1 VAAVGFGL
9 HNHGTEGSLYAERA
23 MMQMPV
29 GKLFLR
35 RGDQREEIDCGAFE
49 ELYTRAVRLFNAAV
63 RGEGEPA
70 ATSEDGVRSLQIAF
84 AVRESAT
91 TGKRVYLNE

>member
-1 VAAVGFGL
+1 MALAYTITAL
-9 HNHGTEGSLYAERA
+9 RWGT
-23 MMQMPV
+23 V
-29 GKLFLR
+29 F
-35 RGDQREEIDCGAFE
+35 FE
-49 ELYTRAVRLFNAAV
+49 NVTHPKSCTRAVHLFNAAV

-70 ATSEDGVRSLQIAF
+70 ATSEDGVRSLQIAL

>member
-1 VAAVGFGL
+1 MHL
-9 HNHGTEGSLYAERA
+9 EIHGTDGSLYAEKA
-23 MMQMPV
+23 MTQMPV

-35 RGDQREEIDCGAFE
+35 RGDQREELDCGASE

-70 ATSEDGVRSLQIAF
+70 ATGEDGVRSLPIAL
-84 AVRESAT
+84 AVRESAM
-91 TGKRVYLNE
+91 TGERVNSNE